1 MGDRGLGLGWGI
13 HYLFVL
19 SACFWA
25 GVCLAGRVGGQATQ
39 SGSTRTPSPAVAVV
53 AAVGSTCYGLTLRIY
68 LGGGAGNADHSI
80 LGETDNCAE
89 SRGTAQLRGIPR
101 YRPRPAVPLWAGDIL

>member
-1 MGDRGLGLGWGI
+1 MGDRGVGPGWGI

-25 GVCLAGRVGGQATQ
+25 GVCSAGRVGGQATQ

-53 AAVGSTCYGLTLRIY
+53 AAVGGTCYGLTPRIY

-80 LGETDNCAE
+80 LGETDK
-89 SRGTAQLRGIPR
+89 LRGIPEGPR
-101 YRPRPAVPLWAGDIL
+101 YRSGVATSSEHQVVAWR